1 VHSVRACIDQLVSE
15 LQQCSLAA
23 RKVLDFFA
31 FSSIRKALEN
41 EFGPSECWKL
51 KLDVWKIPGIY
62 LRFELRIML
71 LCMLGLL
78 HTETVTVN
86 IGILGKLFLF
96 SL

>member
-1 VHSVRACIDQLVSE
+1 LYRPTDFGV
-15 LQQCSLAA
+15 AA
-23 RKVLDFFA
+23 VFPCCPQSPGFFA
-31 FSSIRKALEN
+31 FSSTRKAPEN

-71 LCMLGLL
+71 LCMFGRL